1 MHPDFSE
8 GNLTEA
14 RAYLVC
20 EKTLAEMADEMN
32 VGQSIK
38 FSKTEIATNGK
49 HKDSIL
55 ADTFEALIGAM
66 YLDSDVACVE
76 AWILEKFD
84 KRIENLKLSEIVSY
98 KSALQNYIQSKYHD
112 KKTVSYR
119 MVDKKGP
126 DHKPTFRVE
135 VLIDEKV
142 VGKGTGTSLK
152 SAEKEAARCAYESIV
167 GKL

>member
-1 MHPDFSE
+1 MYPDFTE
-8 GNLTEA
+8 GNLTES

-32 VGQSIK
+32 IGQSIK
-38 FSKTEIATNGK
+38 FSKTEIMTNGK

-66 YLDSDVACVE
+66 FLDSDIASVE
-76 AWILEKFD
+76 KWILEKFE
-84 KRIENLKLSEIVSY
+84 KRIENLKLSEIISY
-98 KSALQNYIQSKYHD
+98 KSALQNYIQSKYH

-119 MVDKKGP
+119 MVDKTGP